1 MRRITGVLVC
11 GSVGE
16 QQAQEIELNVQY
28 ELMDLETSGAH
39 RRQTRLV

>member
-28 ELMDLETSGAH
+28 ELMD
-39 RRQTRLV
+39 RLRNKWST